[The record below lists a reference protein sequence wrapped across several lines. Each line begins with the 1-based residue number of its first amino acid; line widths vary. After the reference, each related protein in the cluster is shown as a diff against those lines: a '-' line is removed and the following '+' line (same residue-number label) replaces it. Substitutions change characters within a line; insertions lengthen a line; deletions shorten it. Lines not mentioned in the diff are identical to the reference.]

1 MAWIGRVTSLSALK
15 ALKSGFKLGLI
26 CSTNYLLGQTVSGT
40 EDTVVNTTD
49 KRPALVEVTF

>member
-1 MAWIGRVTSLSALK
+1 MGRVTALSASK

-26 CSTNYLLGQTVSGT
+26 CSTTYLLSQAVSGT
-40 EDTVVNTTD
+40 EDTVVNTPD